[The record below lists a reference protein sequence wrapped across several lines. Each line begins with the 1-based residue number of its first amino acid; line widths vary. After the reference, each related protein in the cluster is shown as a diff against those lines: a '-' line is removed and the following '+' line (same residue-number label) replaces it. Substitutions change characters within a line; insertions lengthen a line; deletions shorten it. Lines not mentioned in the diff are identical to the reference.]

1 MGDTIESL
9 GLSYAV
15 ILKAYQSFFDDGIMF
30 DILSGIKFLAIVFF
44 VLSVSTN
51 MISSMGGSW
60 TGEVKLPY
68 NKNKLLVSLAFVL
81 LIAFFDKFT
90 MLIDNI
96 LLPLDT
102 YFNKFETLSLTEAAS
117 EEIRETTDETWMSI
131 FKKYASYQVS
141 LLSGGMQE
149 YVLGFFLFIAKI
161 IDSMIYVV
169 FLVERFF
176 FLGLLKILGPF
187 AILFSI
193 YSAKKDMFE
202 KWFKMYVAVYLLI
215 IPFYLIL
222 GFTAELIKTI
232 NLRLASQSAVVDIMF
247 GKAVLTVA
255 IMLII
260 WIKLRLFKKSYDI
273 VYKIIS

>member
-68 NKNKLLVSLAFVL
+68 DKNKLLVSLSFVL

-117 EEIRETTDETWMSI
+117 EEIRETIDETWWSV